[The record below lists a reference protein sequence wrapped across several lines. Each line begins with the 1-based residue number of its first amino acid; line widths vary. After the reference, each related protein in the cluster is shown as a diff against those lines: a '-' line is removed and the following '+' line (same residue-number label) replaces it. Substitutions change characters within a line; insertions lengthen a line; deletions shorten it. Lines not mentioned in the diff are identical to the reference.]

1 MASRNDG
8 RKGSQND
15 QGKAKAS
22 RSGEGKDLRGSKKT
36 TPQRAEARPKST
48 PASPSP
54 RASTTRP
61 ASSAPR
67 ASAPPPLPPAP
78 SSRASRH
85 GTALP
90 AGSLRWTC
98 APLQPS
104 GQPPTAAFLLS
115 QDRPMQ
121 ALRTGLS
128 IHARG
133 YNLFV
138 SGLIGS
144 GRSMVV
150 EYLLRDIQPVCRR
163 GPDHVLVH
171 NFRDPNSPLLVPLP
185 PGKASAFRDEL
196 SDLGREL
203 RSALIAA
210 LHSRPHRM
218 SRRVVLRGS
227 EARER
232 RIMEALQRQ
241 AQKLGC
247 QVVRFQA
254 QNGASTVD
262 IYPVVEGEA
271 ITVDALSSLTI
282 EGKVTE
288 SARDELLQS
297 REQLLE
303 RLEEV
308 TERVRAER
316 RRVFAE
322 LREMEQRLA
331 WHVLTSQLKDFRARW
346 PQVQVADWLDA
357 AGEWIERHLRQWLDS
372 SVDDSEDSP
381 EQLPEPR
388 PTEARVVEF
397 QAQVVKT
404 SLDEACPVVFE
415 SNPTYARLFGTI
427 SPLRE
432 GQMPS
437 PLQVHPGA
445 LLRADGGYL
454 ILRCL
459 DVLQEQ
465 GLWVALKRALQTA
478 RAEIREFD
486 PASGQPGGSLQP
498 AAVPFDLKVVLIG
511 EPGVYEQLAAED
523 PQFPQIFKIHAEF
536 DTTIPLDDQNLTRY
550 ADYLQWLVQRE
561 VLLPFEPEG
570 FAAVAEYGAR
580 AAGRRDRLST
590 RYGELGDI
598 ARESSHLAEQ
608 QADRTIGREHV
619 EEAIRRQR
627 YRHDLPQEH
636 VERDYATGYMQ
647 LSTSGRAVGQVNA
660 LTVLDTGQ
668 LEFGRPCRITCNS
681 GVAVPTRSGLV
692 NIEGAVNLSGP
703 IHDKGVMILEGY
715 LLQQFGGDG
724 PPCVQATICFE
735 QLYNGVE
742 GDSASLAQLLA
753 LLSSLADAPLDQ
765 GLGVTGSINQ
775 KGEVQ
780 AVGAV
785 NEKTEGF
792 YRLCRARRLTGQQ
805 GVVLPAANQS
815 DLMLEPEVVAAVE
828 RGEFQVHAVRHL
840 EEALQLMTGVPAT
853 EVLERVRRRL
863 DGFRRAVGLRH

>member
-1 MASRNDG
+1 MANKKNG
-8 RKGSQND
+8 RLGKGPKGS
-15 QGKAKAS
+15 A
-22 RSGEGKDLRGSKKT
+22 
-36 TPQRAEARPKST
+36 PKSQKGT
-48 PASPSP
+48 KGIAGARGAGSV
-54 RASTTRP
+54 AKRP
-61 ASSAPR
+61 AGSATAKPAAPIANKPVR
-67 ASAPPPLPPAP
+67 TAASMSPVASAPQRDAAR
-78 SSRASRH
+78 ST
-85 GTALP
+85 TALP
-90 AGSLRWTC
+90 TSSMRWTC
-98 APLQPS
+98 PPLSPS
-104 GQPPTAAFLLS
+104 GQPPTAAFLLG

-144 GRSMVV
+144 GRSTVV
-150 EYLLRDIQPVCRR
+150 EFLLRDIQPVCRR

-171 NFRDPNSPLLVPLP
+171 NFRDPISPLLVPLP
-185 PGKASAFRDEL
+185 AGRAAAFREEL

-203 RSALIAA
+203 RSALSAA

-247 QVVRFQA
+247 QLVRFSA
-254 QNGASTVD
+254 QNGASSSD
-262 IYPVVEGEA
+262 IYPVVEGEP
-271 ITVDALSSLTI
+271 ITLDALSALAI
-282 EGKVTE
+282 EGKVE
-288 SARDELLQS
+288 DSMRDELLRN

-308 TERVRAER
+308 TERVRQER
-316 RRVFAE
+316 HRMTNE
-322 LREMEQRLA
+322 LREMDQRLA
-331 WHVLTSQLKDFRARW
+331 WHVLASHLKDFRQRW
-346 PQVQVADWLDA
+346 PQMQVADWLDA

-372 SVDDSEDSP
+372 IVDDSEEQP
-381 EQLPEPR
+381 EEEPAPRAPEV
-388 PTEARVVEF
+388 RVHEF
-397 QAQVVKT
+397 QAQIVKN
-404 SLDEACPVVFE
+404 SLNDACPVVFE

-427 SPLRE
+427 TPLRE
-432 GQMPS
+432 GQQPS
-437 PLQVHPGA
+437 PLQCHPGA

-454 ILRCL
+454 ILRCM

-465 GLWVALKRALQTA
+465 GLWVALKRALQTG
-478 RAEIREFD
+478 RAEIRELD
-486 PASGQPGGSLQP
+486 PSTGQPGGSLQP
-498 AAVPFDLKVVLIG
+498 EAVPFDLKVVLIG
-511 EPGVYEQLAAED
+511 EPGVYEQLASED

-536 DTTIPLDDQNLTRY
+536 DTSIPVSDENLTRY
-550 ADYLQWLVQRE
+550 ADYLQWLVGRE
-561 VLLPFEPEG
+561 GLQPFQPDG
-570 FAAVAEYGAR
+570 FAAIAEYGAR

-590 RYGELGDI
+590 RYGELGDV

-608 QADRTIGREHV
+608 QGDGKIGRHHV
-619 EEAIRRQR
+619 EEAMRRQR

-647 LSTSGRAVGQVNA
+647 LSTSGSATGQVNA
-660 LTVLDTGQ
+660 LTVLDTGT
-668 LEFGRPCRITCNS
+668 LEFGRPCRITCSS
-681 GVAVPTRSGLV
+681 GVAVPTRSGLI

-715 LLQQFGGDG
+715 LLQIFGDEG
-724 PPCVQATICFE
+724 PPCVAATICFE

-765 GLGVTGSINQ
+765 GFGVTGSINQ

-792 YRLCRARRLTGQQ
+792 YRLCRARRLTGKQ
-805 GVVLPAANQS
+805 GVVIPAANQN
-815 DLMLEPEVVAAVE
+815 DLMLEPEVVAACE
-828 RGEFQVHAVRHL
+828 RGEFAVHAVRHV
-840 EEALQLMTGVPAT
+840 EEALALLTGLPAKQ
-853 EVLERVRRRL
+853 VLERVRQRL
-863 DGFRRAVGLRH
+863 ERFRKIAGLRG